1 MWFHGNGIS
10 VYRYQS
16 TVIKK
21 ERNEIEWAYIGLI
34 DGKRETSDVNK
45 MRIQI
50 RQKKGQPAGLSD
62 SKKDNIRIRVGST
75 QWKDNPDSDPFPEL
89 SYRH

>member
-10 VYRYQS
+10 VYRYQN

-45 MRIQI
+45 MDLRIQI
-50 RQKKGQPAGLSD
+50 QQKKGQQPDPAGLSD
-62 SKKDNIRIRVGST
+62 SKKG
-75 QWKDNPDSDPFPEL
+75 
-89 SYRH
+89 